1 MGTEEFAPAPHK
13 RWLFMS
19 DGGAAE
25 SAVSLFADEVGA
37 DGGRALQGSPTPWLS
52 ISHVRT
58 WSSVGVKAMTGSHL
72 AARLAQLANSAV
84 STRFKVTLYRRTR
97 ELC

>member
-1 MGTEEFAPAPHK
+1 MGTEKLLQHPTK
-13 RWLFMS
+13 
-19 DGGAAE
+19 DGSSSSWGNRGFP
-25 SAVSLFADEVGA
+25 VSLFADEVGA

-72 AARLAQLANSAV
+72 AARLAQSANSAV

-97 ELC
+97 EVC